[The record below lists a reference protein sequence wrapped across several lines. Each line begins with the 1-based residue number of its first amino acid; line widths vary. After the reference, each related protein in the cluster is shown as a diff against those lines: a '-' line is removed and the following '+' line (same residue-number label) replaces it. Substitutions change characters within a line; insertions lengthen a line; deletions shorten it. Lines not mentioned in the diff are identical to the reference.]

1 MLPIAADV
9 QVQMQPLEASVK
21 VFDSGMPE
29 EAYWNS
35 LFDIQQIVKW
45 LKVGDVVDPIVEIGC
60 GYGTFTVPV
69 AKEYDG
75 IVHAFDI
82 EATMVERARNNAR
95 RAGIQNVTF
104 HLRDIL
110 MQGTGLASQSIGMV
124 LLFNILHSFDKH
136 MMLSEASRILKKS
149 GIVAIIHW
157 RKDIDTPRGP
167 SLESRP
173 DKATILDSVDDLDLL
188 FKGNSR
194 ILEPYHW
201 GIQLVKGDKRKES
214 P

>member
-1 MLPIAADV
+1 
-9 QVQMQPLEASVK
+9 
-21 VFDSGMPE
+21 
-29 EAYWNS
+29 
-35 LFDIQQIVKW
+35 
-45 LKVGDVVDPIVEIGC
+45 
-60 GYGTFTVPV
+60 
-69 AKEYDG
+69 
-75 IVHAFDI
+75 
-82 EATMVERARNNAR
+82 
-95 RAGIQNVTF
+95 
-104 HLRDIL
+104 

>member
-1 MLPIAADV
+1 M
-9 QVQMQPLEASVK
+9 K

-45 LKVGDVVDPIVEIGC
+45 LNVTGVVDPIAEIGC
-60 GYGTFTVPV
+60 GYGTFTVPI
-69 AKEYDG
+69 ARKFNG

-82 EATMVERARNNAR
+82 DPMMIDRARNNAQ

-110 MQGTGLASQSIGMV
+110 VQGTGLAAQSIGMV
-124 LLFNILHSFDKH
+124 LLFNILHSIDKH
-136 MMLSEASRILKKS
+136 LMLREASRILKKS

-157 RKDIDTPRGP
+157 RKDIETPRGP

-173 DKATILDSVDDLDLL
+173 DQATILDSVADLDLQ

-201 GIQLVKGDKRKES
+201 GIQLIKGDKRS
-214 P
+214 VSA

>member
-1 MLPIAADV
+1 M
-9 QVQMQPLEASVK
+9 K

-35 LFDIQQIVKW
+35 LFDIQQIRNW
-45 LKVGDVVDPIVEIGC
+45 LNIRDVAEPIAEIGC
-60 GYGTFTVPV
+60 GYGTFTVPI
-69 AKEYDG
+69 AREFQG

-82 EATMVERARNNAR
+82 EPSMIERAKNNTR

-110 MQGTGLASQSIGMV
+110 VQGTGLAAQSIGMV
-124 LLFNILHSFDKH
+124 LLFNILHSIDKH
-136 MMLSEASRILKKS
+136 LMLKEASRILKKS

-157 RKDIDTPRGP
+157 RKDIETPRGP

-173 DKATILDSVDDLDLL
+173 DQQTILDSIDDLDLL

-201 GIQLVKGDKRKES
+201 GIQLIKGDKRSES
-214 P
+214 A

>member
-1 MLPIAADV
+1 M
-9 QVQMQPLEASVK
+9 K

-35 LFDIQQIVKW
+35 LFDIRQIVKW
-45 LKVGDVVDPIVEIGC
+45 LNVADVVDPIAEIGC
-60 GYGTFTVPV
+60 GYGTFTVPI
-69 AKEYDG
+69 AKNFDG
-75 IVHAFDI
+75 IVHSFDI
-82 EATMVERARNNAR
+82 EPTMIERARKNAR
-95 RAGIQNVTF
+95 MAGIQNVTF

-110 MQGTGLASQSIGMV
+110 VQGTGLAAQSIGMV
-124 LLFNILHSFDKH
+124 LLFNILHSIDKH
-136 MMLSEASRILKKS
+136 MILIEASRVLKKS

-157 RKDIDTPRGP
+157 RKDIETPRGP

-173 DKATILDSVDDLDLL
+173 DQATILDSVYDLDLQ

-201 GIQLVKGDKRKES
+201 GIQLIKGDKRS
-214 P
+214 VSA